1 MLLLTYY
8 PIPLD
13 HFVHMVLFFH
23 CAAADDDNDNYDD
36 DDPVLHH
43 KVRGRD
49 WMLWQNTPSSG
60 GGKKQLLVPILATT
74 WSFLMDSFLKKA
86 FWGDV
91 STRRKN
97 MTSTFFKKNKKQI
110 KTKTHQLNGLFSSQG
125 QNKRDAD
132 ALWSR
137 TKLPLRD
144 QRGEKRRGSASY
156 IEHVTCC
163 TVCFVRRCI
172 YTKRTTT
179 LLAELAFS
187 PPPPSFQTNRWNN
200 WKTDCFSS

>member
-97 MTSTFFKKNKKQI
+97 MTSTFFKKKQKTNKKQKRINSTDYLVAKDKI
-110 KTKTHQLNGLFSSQG
+110 KETPMLSEVA
-125 QNKRDAD
+125 QNFLSEIKGGKKEEA
-132 ALWSR
+132 
-137 TKLPLRD
+137 
-144 QRGEKRRGSASY
+144 
-156 IEHVTCC
+156 
-163 TVCFVRRCI
+163 VRH
-172 YTKRTTT
+172 T
-179 LLAELAFS
+179 
-187 PPPPSFQTNRWNN
+187 
-200 WKTDCFSS
+200 